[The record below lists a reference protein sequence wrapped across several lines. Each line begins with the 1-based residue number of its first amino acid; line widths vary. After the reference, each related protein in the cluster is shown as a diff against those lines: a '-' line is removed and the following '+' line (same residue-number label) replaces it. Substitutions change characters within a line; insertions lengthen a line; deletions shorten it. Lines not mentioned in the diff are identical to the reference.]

1 MKSLL
6 ASRISSLR
14 FLSTSAPRTLKN
26 KVPEYQKLFQ
36 EDNGLPVHLK
46 GGTIDAMMYRG
57 TMILSVFAKLREQI
71 VSFFGLR
78 MITVREIFRIFL
90 RPFCPVPWWVWGPAT
105 YCPFLL
111 DERSYRLTDKQRHWF
126 G

>member
-57 TMILSVFAKLREQI
+57 TMILSVFG
-71 VSFFGLR
+71 VGL
-78 MITVREIFRIFL
+78 TLFVLFQAAS
-90 RPFCPVPWWVWGPAT
+90 P
-105 YCPFLL
+105 
-111 DERSYRLTDKQRHWF
+111 KKNK
-126 G
+126 